1 MIGGKALANVVAADE
16 RAAPVV
22 EVSQFAL
29 AWQRYRKHKGGM
41 LALFVLVAMSFC
53 IIVIPIFSPFDA
65 HASNPVVSLVPAGST
80 DIITG
85 QIHIL
90 GTDYLGRDFFTRLF
104 YAGRASLFVS
114 LIAAVVSV
122 AFGTLLGLVAGY
134 YGKWVD
140 MALMRFTDFMLA
152 LPLLPMYIFGVRI
165 IVTTTDPQQLLV
177 DTMGGVITTLIVFVV
192 FGWMGVAR
200 LVRGSILTLRTLD
213 YIEASRALGAGDRR
227 IIFKHLLPNALPPV
241 FVAATFLV
249 ADFIIWEAILA
260 YFIQGI
266 IDPPTPSWGNMLVYG
281 IQYISRLAN
290 LNPFTDIRAYL
301 FIMPNVMIFIT
312 VLCINYIGD
321 TLREVLD
328 PRGSRL

>member
-1 MIGGKALANVVAADE
+1 LASVVAAGE
-16 RAAPVV
+16 RATPVDAGQV
-22 EVSQFAL
+22 AL
-29 AWQRYRKHKGGM
+29 TWQRYRRHRGGM
-41 LALFVLVAMSFC
+41 IALVTLAALSVCVVVVPLL
-53 IIVIPIFSPFDA
+53 SPFDVHEA
-65 HASNPVVSLVPAGST
+65 NPVSSLFPAGGA
-80 DIITG
+80 DLVG
-85 QIHIL
+85 GRVHVM

-114 LIAAVVSV
+114 LLATVVAVG
-122 AFGTLLGLVAGY
+122 FGTLLGLMAGY
-134 YGKWVD
+134 FGRWVD
-140 MALMRFTDFMLA
+140 TLLMRFTDFMLA

-165 IVTTTDPQQLLV
+165 IVTTTDTRQLLV
-177 DTMGGVITTLIVFVV
+177 DTMGGVITTFIVFVV

-200 LVRGSILTLRTLD
+200 LVRSSILTTRTLD
-213 YIEASRALGAGDRR
+213 YVEASKALGAGHRR
-227 IIFKHLLPNALPPV
+227 IIFRHLLPSVAAPV

-266 IDPPTPSWGNMLVYG
+266 VDPPVPSWGNMLVGG
-281 IQYISRLAN
+281 IQYVNRLVN

-301 FIMPNVMIFIT
+301 FLMPNVMIIIT

-328 PRGSRL
+328 PRGSKL